1 MGMFPA
7 TKGPRD
13 HHVAKHTSRFAS
25 SVLGCPG
32 LDERADAKPNL
43 HAGPWLF
50 YGADAFN
57 NAGIFPRRS
66 EPRKRVGPGVPGVN
80 VVRGGGHVAA
90 INEQFAHKQ

>member
-32 LDERADAKPNL
+32 LDERADAKSNL
-43 HAGPWLF
+43 HSGPWLF
-50 YGADAFN
+50 YGPSAFN
-57 NAGIFPRRS
+57 DAGVFPRGS
-66 EPRKRVGPGVPGVN
+66 EPRECVGPGVPVVN
-80 VVRGGGHVAA
+80 VVRGSGQVAA
-90 INEQFAHKQ
+90 VNEQFVHK